1 MEFTGTRQIAGKYM
15 LPLILALAVFFIS
28 CGVSVPNP
36 SLAQE
41 AKLSKLQHSKPGTYD
56 VVPSQVKAP
65 QSRTVAPAQ
74 LFVRYSPVDAPIIPF
89 LHLSVSRYEFYLLAS
104 VLDSAFPPRAPPA

>member
-1 MEFTGTRQIAGKYM
+1 
-15 LPLILALAVFFIS
+15 LALAVFFIS

-41 AKLSKLQHSKPGTYD
+41 ARLSKPQNAKPGAYD
-56 VVPSQVKAP
+56 VVKSQLKAP

-74 LFVRYSPVDAPIIPF
+74 PYAPCSNAGAPNIPL
-89 LHLSVSRYEFYLLAS
+89 LHLSVASYEFYSHAS